1 MNIDLDATAD
11 GVGTTELVVAA
22 NTFHK
27 VTPTS
32 APSCDCTS
40 GAFFT
45 NAFRV
50 EIDGVARQAVV
61 SAEHLGFTVPRLGTT
76 TYSPGAPVFNAIRL
90 AATTSTSPASTS
102 LRSYFD
108 AWSTSEATGIAD
120 QRPGEIDLQNPSL
133 TQTLAQIDL
142 IDLEPVFPFEPM
154 FVDGR
159 QTLTVQPA
167 FLDVG

>member
-1 MNIDLDATAD
+1 DDTI
-11 GVGTTELVVAA
+11 GRVVGA
-22 NTFHK
+22 NTFQQ
-27 VTPTS
+27 VTPAS

-45 NAFRV
+45 HAFRV

-61 SAEHLGFTVPRLGTT
+61 AAAHLGFTVPRLGTT
-76 TYSPGAPVFNAIRL
+76 TDRHGGPGFNAIRL

-120 QRPGEIDLQNPSL
+120 QRPGEIDLQNHSSN
-133 TQTLAQIDL
+133 QTLAQIEL
-142 IDLEPVFPFEPM
+142 IE
-154 FVDGR
+154 
-159 QTLTVQPA
+159 
-167 FLDVG
+167 LD